1 MYFQKQLNCGK
12 KYIGM
17 NKVTQFVSYEK
28 MSKYVADIIEDIFK
42 KSFRMSFPKLALPTG
57 STPLGLYEE
66 LVKRQ
71 LDWSN
76 ITTFNLDEYIINPNH
91 LQSYYNFMRMNLF
104 DKTNI
109 YPNSYNFPDRNTQ
122 AYEDKIE
129 EHGGIDLCILGIGT
143 NGHIAFNEPDTSFE
157 SRTRVVDLSDQTIK
171 DNSRFFDTEQD
182 VPRQAI
188 TMGLGTIMESKRIV
202 LMARGKKKKGILDKA
217 MFGRITEEI
226 PASILQTHDN
236 MEAFYCD

>member
-1 MYFQKQLNCGK
+1 
-12 KYIGM
+12 M
-17 NKVTQFVSYEK
+17 NKVTQFVRYEK

-42 KSFRMSFPKLALPTG
+42 KSFRMSFPKLVLPTG

-66 LVKRQ
+66 LVKRE

-76 ITTFNLDEYIINPNH
+76 ITIFNLDEYIINPNH

-122 AYEDKIE
+122 AYEDKIKE
-129 EHGGIDLCILGIGT
+129 KGGIDLCILGIGT
-143 NGHIAFNEPDTSFE
+143 NGHIAFNEPGSSFD
-157 SRTRVVDLSDQTIK
+157 SRTRAVSLSEQTIQ
-171 DNSRFFDTEQD
+171 DNSRFFDSVDD
-182 VPRQAI
+182 VPKQAI
-188 TMGLGTIMESKRIV
+188 TMGLGTIMESKRIILLV
-202 LMARGKKKKGILDKA
+202 QGKKKILDKA
-217 MFGRITEEI
+217 MFGEITEDI

>member
-1 MYFQKQLNCGK
+1 MFSPKPLNYGK
-12 KYIGM
+12 KYTGM
-17 NKVTQFVSYEK
+17 NIVTMFSTYKK
-28 MSKYVADIIEDIFK
+28 MSQYVADIIEEIFK
-42 KSFRMSFPKLALPTG
+42 KSFRMSFPKLVLPTG

-91 LQSYYNFMRMNLF
+91 LQSYYNFMRMNLL

-109 YPNSYNFPDRNTQ
+109 YPNSYNIPDRNTQ
-122 AYEDKIE
+122 AYEDKIKE
-129 EHGGIDLCILGIGT
+129 KGGIDLCILGIGT
-143 NGHIAFNEPDTSFE
+143 NGHIAFNEPGSSFD
-157 SRTRVVDLSDQTIK
+157 SRTRVVSLSEQTIQ
-171 DNSRFFDTEQD
+171 DNSRFFDSVDD
-182 VPRQAI
+182 VPKQAI
-188 TMGLGTIMESKRIV
+188 TMGLGTIMESKRIILLV
-202 LMARGKKKKGILDKA
+202 QGKKKILDKA
-217 MFGRITEEI
+217 MFGEITEDI

>member
-1 MYFQKQLNCGK
+1 
-12 KYIGM
+12 M

-42 KSFRMSFPKLALPTG
+42 KSFRMSFPKLTLPTG

-66 LVKRQ
+66 LVKRE

-76 ITTFNLDEYIINPNH
+76 ITVFNLDEYIINPNH

-122 AYEDKIE
+122 AYEDKIKE
-129 EHGGIDLCILGIGT
+129 KGGIDLCILGIGS
-143 NGHIAFNEPDTSFE
+143 NGHIAFNEPGSSFD
-157 SRTRVVDLSDQTIK
+157 SRTRVVDLDKQTIQ
-171 DNSRFFDTEQD
+171 DNSRFFDSVDD
-182 VPRQAI
+182 VPKQAI
-188 TMGLGTIMESKRIV
+188 TMGLGTIMESKRIILLV
-202 LMARGKKKKGILDKA
+202 QGKKKILDKA
-217 MFGRITEEI
+217 MFGEITEDI

>member
-1 MYFQKQLNCGK
+1 
-12 KYIGM
+12 M
-17 NKVTQFVSYEK
+17 NKVTMFSTYEK
-28 MSKYVADIIEDIFK
+28 MSQYVADIIEEIFK
-42 KSFRMSFPKLALPTG
+42 KSFRMSFPKLVLPTG

-104 DKTNI
+104 DKINI
-109 YPNSYNFPDRNTQ
+109 YPNNYNFPDRNTQ

-129 EHGGIDLCILGIGT
+129 QRGGIDLCILGIGT
-143 NGHIAFNEPDTSFE
+143 NGHIAFNEPNTSFE
-157 SRTRVVDLSDQTIK
+157 SRTRVVDLSEQTIK
-171 DNSRFFDTEQD
+171 DNSRFFDTERD

-188 TMGLGTIMESKRIV
+188 TMGLGTIMESKRII
-202 LMARGKKKKGILDKA
+202 LMAQGKKKKEILDKA
-217 MFGRITEEI
+217 MFGKITEEI
-226 PASILQTHDN
+226 PSSILQIHDN

>member
-1 MYFQKQLNCGK
+1 
-12 KYIGM
+12 M

-188 TMGLGTIMESKRIV
+188 TMGLGTIMESEKIV
-202 LMARGKKKKGILDKA
+202 LMANGVNKLNILNVA
-217 MFGRITEEI
+217 MNGEVTESV
-226 PASILQTHDN
+226 PASILQNHKN
-236 MEAFYCD
+236 VKIYYCE